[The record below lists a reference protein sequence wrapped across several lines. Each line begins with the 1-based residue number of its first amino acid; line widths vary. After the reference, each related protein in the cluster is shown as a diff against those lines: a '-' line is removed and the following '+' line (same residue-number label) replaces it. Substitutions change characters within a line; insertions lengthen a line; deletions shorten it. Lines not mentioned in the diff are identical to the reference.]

1 MLNRKHNQILIL
13 LSLVIV
19 TGCAPKADRESTNV
33 KPASE
38 VDISV
43 GEVAVEEEETPTPSE
58 PATAP
63 SSTETATAT
72 PKESAPAEAAPK
84 KEMAKPAATP
94 VAAEAPA
101 SKAAANHTG
110 PAKFFGRVSVKG
122 TAPSLPPL
130 LEKGAETKDAICA
143 ETAVPNEKAVVS
155 KDGGLANVFVYMKRA
170 PKTGIPAP
178 KEDEVVEI
186 DQKGC
191 VFLPH
196 AKIVRVGQPVLL
208 KNSDP
213 VAHNVNVKGFQ
224 NSYNNV
230 VTANGSTEHTFE
242 FVEGTPALTGCD
254 FHTFMTAYILPL
266 DHPWGAVT
274 DENGNFEIT
283 DLPDGTWTF
292 VLWHEA
298 VGYVERSVK
307 VEAAQNT
314 AVEMKFEVNA
324 SKLSQ

>member
-1 MLNRKHNQILIL
+1 MLARFHNLFLTLLALVLI
-13 LSLVIV
+13 
-19 TGCAPKADRESTNV
+19 TGCVPEPRRDSTEV

-38 VDISV
+38 VNISID
-43 GEVAVEEEETPTPSE
+43 ESKPEADDETPESPPEVEAS
-58 PATAP
+58 
-63 SSTETATAT
+63 
-72 PKESAPAEAAPK
+72 KESPK
-84 KEMAKPAATP
+84 KEMTPAKTVAEANEETAPADATP
-94 VAAEAPA
+94 SAAE
-101 SKAAANHTG
+101 SYSG
-110 PAKFFGRVSVKG
+110 PAKFFGRVTVKG
-122 TAPSLPPL
+122 AAPTLPPIL
-130 LEKGAETKDAICA
+130 AKGATTKDMVCS
-143 ETAVPNEKAVVS
+143 EEAVPNESAIVS
-155 KDGGLANVFVYMKRA
+155 KDGGLANVFVYMKKA
-170 PKTGIPAP
+170 PKTGVPAP
-178 KEDEVVEI
+178 TEEPVEI

-196 AKIVRVGQPVLL
+196 AKIVRVGQPVTL

-224 NSYNNV
+224 NAYNNV

-242 FVEGTPALTGCD
+242 FVEGLPALTGCD

-266 DHPWGAVT
+266 NHPWGAVT

-307 VEAAQNT
+307 VTAAQNS